1 MLKFFFAGLA
11 LANMQMPQDE
21 FDECDSDTSD
31 CALNVL
37 QLGAS
42 KKTQIAHSEQPT
54 GVKTSAYMR
63 PKNHLDVGT
72 SQFVPNEK
80 CPHPPC
86 SGQVH
91 IQLGAPGEMV
101 VSFVSQPE
109 SDTASRVRY
118 GRLGSLGDLDLETVG
133 KAETYSQLM
142 FWNAMLWDPPLKGG
156 FGLDQAVV
164 ARDMSTD
171 TWAYD
176 PKTGWKYPSWREI
189 GVQQVEGDKMGWYK
203 NPSERYDS
211 PKVHTVVLTGLKEG
225 ETYTYQ
231 VENDDR
237 SFTFTYPM
245 YKYPYHVGLVGD
257 IGQTPVSNSSMHLL
271 SGLKPD
277 VVLLTGDL
285 SYADGYYPRWDSFGI
300 MFETLGS
307 KVPVMTVPGN
317 HEYGSAEAF
326 KSYNVRYPM
335 PYLSS
340 GSSDPNYWSRDIG
353 PMHVVGLNSYASA
366 KAGSYQYR
374 WLLQD
379 LKSFDRKKTPWLVAM
394 MHAPWYNS
402 NLGHYGEAKVMMEH
416 LEEIFFEHGVNLVL
430 AGHVHSFE
438 RTWPAYRNETN
449 ACGPVY
455 INIGDGGNRE
465 GPYAHWLP
473 FDNETKAWSAFRQGA
488 FGIGDLKIMNGTHAF
503 FTWRRSACFD
513 NGEVNFDATNC
524 SSTGDNS
531 RNSLKADDISWIV
544 RGVGKCQNQ

>member
-1 MLKFFFAGLA
+1 MFRFFFAGLA
-11 LANMQMPQDE
+11 LATVQMPQDE
-21 FDECDSDTSD
+21 FDECDSG
-31 CALNVL
+31 CALNIL

-42 KKTQIAHSEQPT
+42 KKAQIAHSEQPT
-54 GVKTSAYMR
+54 GVKTSAYLR
-63 PKNHLDVGT
+63 PKNHLDLGA
-72 SQFVPNEK
+72 SQFIPNEK

-101 VSFVSQPE
+101 VSFVSQPK

-118 GRLGSLGDLDLETVG
+118 GRGDLEKEAVG

-156 FGLDQAVV
+156 FGLDQAIV

-176 PKTGWKYPSWREI
+176 PKSGWKYPSWREI

-307 KVPVMTVPGN
+307 QVPVMTVPGN

-335 PYLSS
+335 PYLHS

-353 PMHVVGLNSYASA
+353 PMHVVGLNSYASS
-366 KAGSYQYR
+366 KSGSYQYR

-394 MHAPWYNS
+394 MHPGTTPIWDI
-402 NLGHYGEAKVMMEH
+402 MEKPRRSREWARQSELPQKSKWH
-416 LEEIFFEHGVNLVL
+416 HFLTYIYHCLS
-430 AGHVHSFE
+430 HVHM
-438 RTWPAYRNETN
+438 T
-449 ACGPVY
+449 
-455 INIGDGGNRE
+455 
-465 GPYAHWLP
+465 L
-473 FDNETKAWSAFRQGA
+473 
-488 FGIGDLKIMNGTHAF
+488 
-503 FTWRRSACFD
+503 
-513 NGEVNFDATNC
+513 
-524 SSTGDNS
+524 
-531 RNSLKADDISWIV
+531 
-544 RGVGKCQNQ
+544 

>member
-1 MLKFFFAGLA
+1 M
-11 LANMQMPQDE
+11 
-21 FDECDSDTSD
+21 
-31 CALNVL
+31 
-37 QLGAS
+37 
-42 KKTQIAHSEQPT
+42 
-54 GVKTSAYMR
+54 
-63 PKNHLDVGT
+63 
-72 SQFVPNEK
+72 
-80 CPHPPC
+80 
-86 SGQVH
+86 
-91 IQLGAPGEMV
+91 
-101 VSFVSQPE
+101 
-109 SDTASRVRY
+109 RY
-118 GRLGSLGDLDLETVG
+118 GRFEGHANFDLEAVG

-156 FGLDQAVV
+156 FGLDQAIV

-203 NPSERYDS
+203 NPLERYDS

-307 KVPVMTVPGN
+307 QVPVMTVPGN

-335 PYLSS
+335 PYLQS

-416 LEEIFFEHGVNLVL
+416 LEDIFFEHGVNLVL

-449 ACGPVY
+449 ACGPSY

-473 FDNETKAWSAFRQGA
+473 FENPHKAWSAFRQGA
-488 FGIGDLKIMNGTHAF
+488 FGIGDLKIMNETHAF
-503 FTWRRSACFD
+503 FTWRRNACFD
-513 NGEVNFDATNC
+513 NGEANFDANNC

-531 RNSLKADDISWIV
+531 KNSLKADDISWIV